1 MPGDIFGLR
10 TNSSKI
16 YDKQVDN
23 TWQPF
28 GGDYGYVAGGAAH
41 VTKYS
46 SIIRLDMINE
56 TTSLPGA
63 DLHADKWGVVGNAGK
78 FGYGYFSGGYDPAP
92 GYCNVDRFDFSTE
105 TVSEPGN
112 NFPTEE

>member
-28 GGDYGYVAGGAAH
+28 GGDYGYVAGGAYQSPPLTAH
-41 VTKYS
+41 KES
-46 SIIRLDMINE
+46 NIIRLDMTSE

-63 DLHADKWGVVGNAGK
+63 DLHAEKWGVVGNAGK
-78 FGYGYFSGGYDPAP
+78 FGYGYFSG
-92 GYCNVDRFDFSTE
+92 
-105 TVSEPGN
+105 
-112 NFPTEE
+112 